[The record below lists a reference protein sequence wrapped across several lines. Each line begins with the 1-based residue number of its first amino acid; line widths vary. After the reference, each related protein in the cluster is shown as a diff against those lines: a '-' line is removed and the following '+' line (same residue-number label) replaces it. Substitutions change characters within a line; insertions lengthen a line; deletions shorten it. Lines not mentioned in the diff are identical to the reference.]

1 MNTRSPQ
8 LIRLENGARAR
19 RLIGA
24 LLAGMGA
31 LARAADTNSPPPM
44 TPQQFFEGGTNAYT
58 DWIELSTG
66 GFLTRGNQAQAE
78 QIQHWNAGAFGGIED
93 LHIQGNAFT
102 NTILTLDGHSIF
114 DQHDYDLKLRLEH
127 PEKWFLQFHFDNF
140 RTWSDDIGGLY
151 PPTGILYVGSSSA
164 LPLDRGEFSFEG
176 GLTPAKFPA
185 INFKYTHSYRDGDK
199 SSTLWGPVHPDLL
212 NSPSTVR
219 GLYPSFYDIDETVD
233 AFDLNARK
241 QIKKT
246 NLGLG
251 LHYEHGDLN
260 DGLNAAF
267 YQGEQPIPNY
277 QNYRTESQKNTYDL
291 FSVNATSETWLKKN
305 LMLTAGGMFAN
316 LDNNFSGSQIYGNS
330 FGAGYSPS
338 PINGFGY
345 YGMTGDSHLREYVMD
360 LNLLSIPTKTFTIVP
375 AIRVQKETW
384 NADSTGTG
392 TLNDNPTEPFDGQSS
407 RDMISV
413 TESLNMRYT
422 GVTNWVFS
430 AGGEWNE
437 SDGNLTQLSGLS
449 QINGF
454 GVPAVTNAT
463 DDSSLLQKYSIGA
476 RWYPLRRLTLDMG
489 GYYKNEKFNYNSPV
503 DSTPNGDTYPGYFT
517 IMGREIYDGNCRLTC
532 RLLQNVTLISRY
544 EYQLSTI
551 DTTPDPAS
559 GFGEVESSRMIS
571 HVFAQDVS
579 WVPWSRLS
587 LQAGFNY
594 VLSETKTPAPDATA
608 AILNAQNN
616 YWTVNFSSGLVLDDK
631 TTLNLNYFYFQAD
644 DYQDNSNVGLP
655 LGSGAREHGVTA
667 TLTRRINPH
676 TRLNL
681 KYGYYNYKDALV
693 GGTGNFEAEMVSAS
707 LQYRF

>member
-1 MNTRSPQ
+1 MNTRSS
-8 LIRLENGARAR
+8 LKIRFENGVRTC
-19 RLIGA
+19 RLVGA
-24 LLAGMGA
+24 VLAGLGA
-31 LARAADTNSPPPM
+31 LARAADTNNPTPM

-66 GFLTRGNQAQAE
+66 GFMTRGNQAQAG

-140 RTWSDDIGGLY
+140 RTWSDNIGGLY
-151 PPTGILYVGSSSA
+151 PPTGILAVGSSSA
-164 LPLDRGEFSFEG
+164 LALDRGEFSLEG
-176 GLTPAKFPA
+176 GVKPAKFPS

-199 SSTLWGPVHPDLL
+199 SSTLWGPVHPDPL

-219 GLYPSFYDIDETVD
+219 GLYPDFYDIDETVD

-246 NLGLG
+246 DLGLG
-251 LHYEHGDLN
+251 LHYEHGELN
-260 DGLNAAF
+260 DGLNATF

-330 FGAGYSPS
+330 FGAAYSPS
-338 PINGFGY
+338 PINGYGY

-360 LNLLSIPTKTFTIVP
+360 LNLLAIPAKTFTIVP
-375 AIRVQKETW
+375 AVRVQKETW
-384 NADSTGTG
+384 NASSGGIG
-392 TLNDNPTEPFDGQSS
+392 TLNDYPAEPFDGQSS

-413 TESLNMRYT
+413 TESLNLRYA

-430 AGGEWNE
+430 AAGEWNE
-437 SDGNLTQLSGLS
+437 SDGNLTQRGGLN

-454 GVPAVTNAT
+454 GVPTVTNAT
-463 DDSSLLQKYSIGA
+463 DDSSLLQKYSIGT
-476 RWYPLRRLTLDMG
+476 RWYPLRRLTMDFG
-489 GYYKNEKFNYNSPV
+489 GYYKNEKFNYNSPM

-517 IMGREIYDGNCRLTC
+517 IRSRDVYDGNCRLTC
-532 RLLQNVTLISRY
+532 RPLQNVTLISRY
-544 EYQLSTI
+544 EYQLSAI

-571 HVFAQDVS
+571 HVIAQDVS

-594 VLSETKTPAPDATA
+594 VLSETKTPASDVTA

-631 TTLNLNYFYFQAD
+631 TDLNLNYFYCQAD
-644 DYQDNSNVGLP
+644 DYHDNSGAGLP
-655 LGSGAREHGVTA
+655 LGSGAREHGATA
-667 TLTRRINPH
+667 MLTRHINPH
-676 TRLNL
+676 LAAESEIRL
-681 KYGYYNYKDALV
+681 
-693 GGTGNFEAEMVSAS
+693 
-707 LQYRF
+707 LQLQRRARRRIR

>member
-1 MNTRSPQ
+1 MNKNVTCDKWQVTGQNRSP
-8 LIRLENGARAR
+8 LLCSCHLSLVALNRFWLCT
-19 RLIGA
+19 

-44 TPQQFFEGGTNAYT
+44 TPQQFFEGGTNVYT

-66 GFLTRGNQAQAE
+66 GFLTHGNQPQAE
-78 QIQHWNAGAFGGIED
+78 EIQHWNAGAFGGIED

-127 PEKWFLQFHFDNF
+127 PEKWFLQLHFDNF
-140 RTWSDDIGGLY
+140 RTWSDNIGGLY
-151 PPTGILYVGSSSA
+151 PPTGMLYVGSSSA
-164 LPLDRGEFSFEG
+164 LALDRGEFSLEG
-176 GLTPAKFPA
+176 GLTPKKLPA

-199 SSTLWGPVHPDLL
+199 SSTLWGPVHPDPL

-233 AFDLNARK
+233 AFDLNAKK

-251 LHYEHGDLN
+251 LHYEHGELN
-260 DGLNAAF
+260 DGLNATF
-267 YQGEQPIPNY
+267 YQGEQPIPDY

-330 FGAGYSPS
+330 FGAAYSPS

-345 YGMTGDSHLREYVMD
+345 YGMTGDSHLKEYVMD
-360 LNLLSIPTKTFTIVP
+360 LNLLAIPTKTFTITP

-384 NADSTGTG
+384 DADSTGTG

-430 AGGEWNE
+430 AGRRMERERWKPDATGRLEPDQRIWR
-437 SDGNLTQLSGLS
+437 SDRHQCHRRQQLAAEIFPRRPLVSAS
-449 QINGF
+449 PSHAGF
-454 GVPAVTNAT
+454 GR
-463 DDSSLLQKYSIGA
+463 LLQKRKIQLQLPA
-476 RWYPLRRLTLDMG
+476 EQHAQRRH
-489 GYYKNEKFNYNSPV
+489 
-503 DSTPNGDTYPGYFT
+503 
-517 IMGREIYDGNCRLTC
+517 I
-532 RLLQNVTLISRY
+532 
-544 EYQLSTI
+544 
-551 DTTPDPAS
+551 
-559 GFGEVESSRMIS
+559 
-571 HVFAQDVS
+571 
-579 WVPWSRLS
+579 
-587 LQAGFNY
+587 
-594 VLSETKTPAPDATA
+594 
-608 AILNAQNN
+608 
-616 YWTVNFSSGLVLDDK
+616 SGL
-631 TTLNLNYFYFQAD
+631 FH
-644 DYQDNSNVGLP
+644 
-655 LGSGAREHGVTA
+655 R
-667 TLTRRINPH
+667 
-676 TRLNL
+676 
-681 KYGYYNYKDALV
+681 
-693 GGTGNFEAEMVSAS
+693 AEPRD
-707 LQYRF
+707 L